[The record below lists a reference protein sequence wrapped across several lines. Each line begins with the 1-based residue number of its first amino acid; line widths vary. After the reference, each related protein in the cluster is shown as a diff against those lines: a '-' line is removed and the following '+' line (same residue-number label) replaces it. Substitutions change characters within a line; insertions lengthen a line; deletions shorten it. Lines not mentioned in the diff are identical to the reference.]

1 MFKAN
6 LLYSDEEYIYKKP
19 KIIEEN
25 VFDDLKIPKIFDFCA
40 PLGFDQIKKKDIDY
54 TLEVLRSPC
63 QLKKDI
69 IFRQGVFK
77 TFLKSKNLANDL
89 YKVLEDINI
98 LNKIKENYDFS
109 YGSEKDIEYLQAVN
123 YMFFIKS
130 YKLFLNNIYSVLK
143 TGGAPFDESE
153 NTGLYK
159 FFIEIE
165 LEKNKLDSPEISEP
179 VEEFLSYFKDKKNIS
194 GELRTQ
200 NGIFTVLN
208 FDTDIKNIKSTYP
221 QKVQFLDLI
230 KGAEEFL
237 GIYKSEYEIKEK
249 GKGIPENDN
258 KNKENKGEND
268 GDNERESEIYL
279 PDKYTNFEKHFI
291 LQLIY
296 DEEVENGVDF
306 SPLIKKIIEIHD
318 GLDIS
323 CFSLIFDQMKF
334 YRTMCKVLKIV
345 SEYSENQ
352 ICYPDI
358 NADEGFENIAKLNI
372 NNVFDPVIIIQKLA
386 DFQEKYNTRNLPDGK
401 ISDIIPNDISF
412 DKKNL
417 FVVTG
422 PNNGGKT
429 AFVRAVGI
437 SVIFFGAGSPVFAE
451 NAVMSVGLNIHSH
464 FTANETHI
472 KESGRLQDEINRL
485 NKVIENC
492 DNFSFIILNETFAG
506 TNSIKALSLFEDF
519 LKSLEKIR
527 FLCVYVTHFHN
538 IAFSVEDNI
547 DKNEKLYEK
556 CDNLIAVMDNDSGVR
571 TYKLLPVKPS
581 DTSYSKDIVMKHNL
595 SWEQL
600 RANLGIN

>member
-25 VFDDLKIPKIFDFCA
+25 VFDDLKISKIFDFCA
-40 PLGFDQIKKKDIDY
+40 PLNFDQIKTNDIKY
-54 TLEVLRSPC
+54 TLEVLRNPC

-69 IFRQGVFK
+69 LFRQGIFK
-77 TFLKSKNLANDL
+77 IFLSSKNLVNDL
-89 YKVLEDINI
+89 YKILEDIII

-109 YGSEKDIEYLQAVN
+109 YGSEKDIEYLKAVN
-123 YMFFIKS
+123 YMFFLKS
-130 YKLFLNNIYSVLK
+130 YKLFLNNIYAVMKNSGAVL
-143 TGGAPFDESE
+143 EESENSENSE
-153 NTGLYK
+153 NTGLHK
-159 FFIEIE
+159 FFIEVG
-165 LEKNKLDSPEISEP
+165 LEKNKMDSPEISDP
-179 VEEFLSYFKDKKNIS
+179 IEEFLSYFKDKKNIS

-221 QKVQFLDLI
+221 QKIQFLDLLR
-230 KGAEEFL
+230 GVEDFL
-237 GIYKSEYEIKEK
+237 DIYKSEYEIKEK
-249 GKGIPENDN
+249 GRGMSDGEN
-258 KNKENKGEND
+258 KNDGE
-268 GDNERESEIYL
+268 GDSESEIYL

-318 GLDIS
+318 GLDVS

-334 YRTMCKVLKIV
+334 YRTMCKVIKII
-345 SEYSENQ
+345 SEYSENNL
-352 ICYPDI
+352 CYPEIYPD
-358 NADEGFENIAKLNI
+358 FENIAKMNI
-372 NNVFDPVIIIQKLA
+372 NNIFDPVIIIQKLA
-386 DFQEKYNTRNLPDGK
+386 DFQEKYNTRNLPEGK

-412 DKKNL
+412 DKKSL
-417 FVVTG
+417 FVLTG

-437 SVIFFGAGSPVFAE
+437 SVIFFGAGAPVFAGSAE
-451 NAVMSVGLNIHSH
+451 MSVGLNIHSH

-519 LKSLEKIR
+519 LKSLERIK
-527 FLCVYVTHFHN
+527 FLCIYVTHFHN
-538 IAFSVEDNI
+538 IAFSVEDNL
-547 DKNEKLYEK
+547 DRREQLYDK
-556 CDNLIAVMDNDSGVR
+556 CDNLIAVMDNDSGIR
-571 TYKLLPVKPS
+571 TYKILPVKPS
-581 DTSYSKDIVMKHNL
+581 DTSYSKDIVIKHNL

-600 RANLGIN
+600 RANLKIN